1 MISKEQFLELKH
13 LKSLGVPT
21 TTICKKIGISVPSAN
36 KWLRMDEDAF
46 ETYLRNNTP
55 YLEQYRAFILSILKI
70 CPQTPA
76 TNIMYRI
83 KDQFPDFDCK
93 KNTFFR
99 YVKTLREQT
108 GYIKPENRPTSF
120 REETPPGYEA
130 QVDFGQFKM
139 KDMYDRNL
147 WVYFFCMVLSY
158 SRMRFVY
165 FSREPFRTQTAI
177 DAHKYAFRYFGGRTQ
192 TILYDQDK
200 VFVVSEHYGNV
211 ILVPAFEDF
220 VCQAGFSVIL
230 CRKSDPQTKGKVES
244 FVWYVKEGFLQ
255 GRLYTGIDSLNSA
268 ALEWLDKE
276 CNGSIHER
284 TRKAPRESFR
294 EESKHLE
301 KVQLEDVKVAI
312 RAVSDKNAVI
322 YGWSKYELPRSRVKQ
337 YDQVRIEEVDGMLM
351 FYKADTGELI
361 HKCRKAAE
369 EGGDIPYQNEDAG
382 MATVGESAFRRI
394 FGEVEDIENFISM
407 LREQNKRYAN
417 AQMAKIV
424 SLAKAYSVGQVE
436 AAIRYCLRVKICSLN
451 EIQAYL
457 LYRYG
462 VGIGKRKLTENA
474 FYHCKKRAEE
484 IAEEQHGKLD

>member
-21 TTICKKIGISVPSAN
+21 TTIAKKLGISVPSAN
-36 KWLRMDEDAF
+36 KWLRLDEEAF
-46 ETYLRNNTP
+46 NTHLINNTP

-93 KNTFFR
+93 KTTFFR
-99 YVKTLREQT
+99 YVRDLREQT
-108 GYIKPENRPTSF
+108 GYIKPESRETSF

-139 KDMYDRNL
+139 KDMYDRHVR
-147 WVYFFCMVLSY
+147 VYFFCMVLSY

-165 FSREPFRTQTAI
+165 FSRDPFRTKTAI
-177 DAHKYAFRYFGGRTQ
+177 EAHQYAFRYFGGRTQ

-200 VFVVSEHYGNV
+200 VFVVSEHYGNI
-211 ILVPAFEDF
+211 ILVPEFEAF
-220 VCQAGFSVIL
+220 VQKSGFSVVL
-230 CRKSDPQTKGKVES
+230 CHKRDPQTKGKVES
-244 FVWYVKEGFLQ
+244 FVKYVKEGFLQ
-255 GRLYTGIDSLNSA
+255 GRLYAGIDSLNSA

-276 CNGSIHER
+276 CNGTTHER
-284 TRKAPRESFR
+284 TRKAPRELFR

-301 KVQLEDVKVAI
+301 KVLIEDVEVAI
-312 RAVSDKNAVI
+312 RAVSDKYAVI
-322 YGWSKYELPRSRVKQ
+322 YNWSRYEMPHSRVKQ
-337 YDQVRIEEVDGMLM
+337 YDQVRIEESDGMLM

-361 HKCRKAAE
+361 HKCRKSAE
-369 EGGDIPYQNEDAG
+369 EGGDIPYRDEG
-382 MATVGESAFRRI
+382 TEMETVGENAVRRI
-394 FGEVEDIENFISM
+394 FADVEDIEDFISL
-407 LREQNKRYAN
+407 LRKQNGRYAN
-417 AQMAKIV
+417 SQMNKLV
-424 SLAKAYSVGQVE
+424 SLAKAYSVDQVE
-436 AAIRYCLRVKICSLN
+436 TAIRYCIRVNVCSLH

-462 VGIGKRKLTENA
+462 IGIGKRKLTENA
-474 FYHCKKRAEE
+474 FYHSKKRAEE
-484 IAEEQHGKLD
+484 IAEEQHGRLD

>member
-46 ETYLRNNTP
+46 ENYLRNNTP

-83 KDQFPDFDCK
+83 KDQFPDFSCK
-93 KNTFFR
+93 KTTFFR
-99 YVKTLREQT
+99 YVKDLREQT
-108 GYIKPENRPTSF
+108 GYVRPGNRPTSF

-147 WVYFFCMVLSY
+147 WVHFFCMVLSY

-165 FSREPFRTQTAI
+165 FSREPFRTKTAI
-177 DAHKYAFRYFGGRTQ
+177 EAHKYAFRYFGGRTQ

-200 VFVVSEHYGNV
+200 VFVVSENYGNI
-211 ILVPAFEDF
+211 ILVPEFEDF
-220 VCQAGFSVIL
+220 VRQAGFSVIL
-230 CRKSDPQTKGKVES
+230 CHKSDPQTKGKVES
-244 FVWYVKEGFLQ
+244 FVRYVKEGFLQ
-255 GRLYTGIDSLNSA
+255 GRLYAGIDSLNSA

-276 CNGSIHER
+276 CNGTTHER
-284 TRKAPRESFR
+284 TRKAPRELFR

-301 KVQLEDVKVAI
+301 KVQFEDAEVAI
-312 RAVSDKNAVI
+312 RAVSDKYAVV
-322 YGWSKYELPRSRVKQ
+322 YDWSKYELPHSRVKQ
-337 YDQVRIEEVDGMLM
+337 FDQIRIEENDGVLM
-351 FYKADTGELI
+351 FYKAGTGELI
-361 HKCRKAAE
+361 YKCRKSAE
-369 EGGDIPYQNEDAG
+369 EGGDIPYKDDGVE
-382 MATVGESAFRRI
+382 METVGENAVRRI
-394 FGEVEDIENFISM
+394 FEDVEDIENFISTI
-407 LREQNKRYAN
+407 RTQNGRYASI
-417 AQMAKIV
+417 QMRQIV
-424 SLAKAYSVGQVE
+424 SLTKAYSVDQVE
-436 AAIRYCLRVKICSLN
+436 TAIRYCIRVGICSLN

-457 LYRYG
+457 IYRYG
-462 VGIGKRKLTENA
+462 ISIGKRKLSAHA

-484 IAEEQHGKLD
+484 IGEEQHGRLD

>member
-165 FSREPFRTQTAI
+165 FSREPFRT
-177 DAHKYAFRYFGGRTQ
+177 
-192 TILYDQDK
+192 
-200 VFVVSEHYGNV
+200 
-211 ILVPAFEDF
+211 
-220 VCQAGFSVIL
+220 
-230 CRKSDPQTKGKVES
+230 
-244 FVWYVKEGFLQ
+244 
-255 GRLYTGIDSLNSA
+255 
-268 ALEWLDKE
+268 
-276 CNGSIHER
+276 
-284 TRKAPRESFR
+284 
-294 EESKHLE
+294 
-301 KVQLEDVKVAI
+301 
-312 RAVSDKNAVI
+312 
-322 YGWSKYELPRSRVKQ
+322 
-337 YDQVRIEEVDGMLM
+337 
-351 FYKADTGELI
+351 
-361 HKCRKAAE
+361 
-369 EGGDIPYQNEDAG
+369 
-382 MATVGESAFRRI
+382 
-394 FGEVEDIENFISM
+394 
-407 LREQNKRYAN
+407 
-417 AQMAKIV
+417 
-424 SLAKAYSVGQVE
+424 
-436 AAIRYCLRVKICSLN
+436 
-451 EIQAYL
+451 
-457 LYRYG
+457 
-462 VGIGKRKLTENA
+462 
-474 FYHCKKRAEE
+474 
-484 IAEEQHGKLD
+484 